1 MVKKKEELE
10 QEITHLQ
17 MEVDQIKKQY
27 DVTVSKLNQEKLAAE
42 NKALKLQKQL
52 EKIKNAPKP
61 VQIDLSSVVKK
72 ADDKE
77 QKSSEVELKALTNLK
92 EEVQLLQRE
101 NEKLNEQV
109 RKLRKEL
116 LDNQDYID
124 RIENN
129 ERKLRSQLKEKQ
141 ADE

>member
-77 QKSSEVELKALTNLK
+77 QKSSEAELKALTNLK